1 MKHLKKFNETI
12 IDDVESKEMLVS
24 GQKRYSNLKYGYID
38 DSLVIESKPG
48 IKTISF
54 QTGEKGIDISDIS
67 KIEDIITFLM
77 TEKDKLI

>member
-1 MKHLKKFNETI
+1 MMGERIPAPK
-12 IDDVESKEMLVS
+12 SEMLVS

>member
-1 MKHLKKFNETI
+1 MINWNDILI
-12 IDDVESKEMLVS
+12 I
-24 GQKRYSNLKYGYID
+24 G

>member
-12 IDDVESKEMLVS
+12 IDDGRYEVVS